1 MSRLRGNIL
10 PKTHT
15 FILTWQSPHI
25 LKLSSLDDVPTEFP
39 IIRSMLGLALWLPE
53 EEGEGSA

>member
-1 MSRLRGNIL
+1 M